1 MAATPASSTLSTRFV
16 KYWLPVGVMLGAMY
30 YFSTDV
36 FSGENTRGIVE
47 TVLGWIVGH
56 ASQHMI
62 ARMNHLVRKSAHFI
76 EYAVLASLLF
86 RAFRADSRFAFR
98 LRWFIYSLMIIA
110 AWSLLDELHQ
120 TFTRKRG
127 GSIYD
132 SMLDASGGL
141 FALLVIWLLSLRKK
155 RRS

>member
-56 ASQHMI
+56 ASQHTI

-120 TFTRKRG
+120 TLTRKRG